1 MFNKSNKNIAK
12 KGKPSYAMSII
23 GVTIVLF
30 LWGLLGL
37 LGLYVAG
44 FKKQVSENVKMF
56 VYLDGVAQQ
65 QDIDS
70 LMGFIKAQPYS
81 RDVKF
86 ISKEEAKNEM
96 IGLRDETV
104 DFSLM
109 DSINPLPNTI
119 SFFFKN
125 EYVQPEKLKEIK
137 NSLIQGSS
145 LINDVTYSAEIVEK
159 ISAPF
164 KKLRYI
170 LLGLAVLLSIL
181 VFLLIDNTIRLAMYS
196 NRFLIKTMQ
205 MVGATRNF
213 IALPMDKRAVFNGLI
228 SAGIAIVLLYFITVF
243 AKSKLPDIA
252 PDISQSGMLWLF
264 LALLLAGVLITLI
277 STHRSVI
284 KYLKMRLDDL
294 YYSKI
299 LKIT

>member
-1 MFNKSNKNIAK
+1 MAQFGKGNSSK
-12 KGKPSYAMSII
+12 KGKPSYAMSIV

-30 LWGLLGL
+30 IWGLLGL
-37 LGLYVAG
+37 IGLYVAG
-44 FKKQVSENVKMF
+44 FKKQISENVKMF

-65 QDIDS
+65 QDVDTLIS
-70 LMGFIKAQPYS
+70 FIKAQPYS

-86 ISKEEAKNEM
+86 ISKEDAKAEM
-96 IGLRDETV
+96 VGLSDETI

-119 SFFFKN
+119 SFFFNN
-125 EYVQPEKLKEIK
+125 EYVKPEKLKEIK
-137 NSLIQGSS
+137 NSLLQQSG
-145 LINDVTYSAEIVEK
+145 LVNDVMYSAEIVEK

-170 LLGLAVLLSIL
+170 LFGIAILLSIL

-213 IALPMDKRAVFNGLI
+213 IALPMDKRAVLNGLV
-228 SAGIAIVLLYFITVF
+228 SAGIAIVLLYIMTWL

-252 PDISQSGMLWLF
+252 PEINQTGLF
-264 LALLLAGVLITLI
+264 LLFILLILAGVLITLI

-284 KYLKMRLDDL
+284 KYLKMKLDDL
-294 YYSKI
+294 Y
-299 LKIT
+299 